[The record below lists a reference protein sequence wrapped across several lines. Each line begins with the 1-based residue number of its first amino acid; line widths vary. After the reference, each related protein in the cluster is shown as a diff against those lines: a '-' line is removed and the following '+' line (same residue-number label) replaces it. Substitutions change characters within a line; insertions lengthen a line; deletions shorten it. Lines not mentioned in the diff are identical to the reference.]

1 MRAEI
6 KRRFRLSRCLKIS
19 NKDRIKQL
27 VETICAE
34 RIDITVNYGDWFA
47 IGCILAGMFEEE
59 EKNCFMQ
66 SDNFIRIIRERK
78 AIMNISNV

>member
-1 MRAEI
+1 MIFGVRAEI
-6 KRRFRLSRCLKIS
+6 KRRFRLSRCLTIS

-59 EKNCFMQ
+59 EKIVSCNRTIL
-66 SDNFIRIIRERK
+66 SGL
-78 AIMNISNV
+78 

>member
-6 KRRFRLSRCLKIS
+6 KRRFRLSRCLTIS

-34 RIDITVNYGDWFA
+34 RIDITVNYGDWF
-47 IGCILAGMFEEE
+47 ILAGMFEEE